1 MCAFAT
7 FSVLFHRMEVN
18 MTQKTRRFRKGI
30 SLFLVCVLFLSILP
44 PHADASY
51 SDRTIRVGLYYGSNA
66 LPTANLANEVGSGYQ
81 FGTFSS
87 SGQFTALG
95 STSQEK
101 ITICKDTNL
110 YLSGGSFYETP
121 TASSYQL
128 IGAYHV
134 QMPETYGTYEEAAA
148 AAAGY
153 PYGFPAYVDGSY
165 VVRFEFFS
173 TEANAAEEAASYG
186 GTVVG
191 GSKTCY
197 TVVNTTTGQIL
208 FEFDNGGA
216 YLGVM
221 PVSTGEEA
229 QTWFKGYRYYG
240 GFQYMR
246 RSGNDISVI
255 NFVNE
260 DLYVSG
266 VLPYEFVVSGDLES
280 LKAGAVA
287 IRTFSRASSKHQ
299 SLGFDICNTTD
310 CQVYRGVYTGSGASL
325 VLQAVEETAGECAYY
340 NGKLIEAVYFSSDGG
355 ATEDAVNAW
364 GSDIPYLQGKADPYE
379 STISFNG
386 KSWSYQVTASELQ
399 TLLRNQGKS
408 CATVTDFAVTEVT
421 ENGNVNAITITD
433 SNGTKFVYR
442 NDNVRILQN
451 LPSVTYMSR
460 RFTVTANGGQSGGT
474 TTGDTFSV
482 YDGNQTTTSG
492 SISVITSSGTGT
504 VTGSASVI
512 TSSGVQTVG
521 ESGSSSTTSGE
532 GWTIS
537 GGGYGHNIGMSQWGA
552 YAMGKQGYTYDEIL
566 KFYYTGITIQ

>member
-1 MCAFAT
+1 
-7 FSVLFHRMEVN
+7 
-18 MTQKTRRFRKGI
+18 MTQKTRRFYKSI

-44 PHADASY
+44 PHVDASY

-121 TASSYQL
+121 TASDYQL

-134 QMPETYGTYEEAAA
+134 QMPETYSTYEEAAA

-153 PYGFPAYVDGSY
+153 PYGFPAYVNGSY

-173 TEANAAEEAASYG
+173 SASNAESEAAKYG

-197 TVVNTTTGQIL
+197 TVVNTGTGQIL
-208 FEFDNGGA
+208 FEFDDGGT
-216 YLGVM
+216 YLGIM
-221 PVSTGEEA
+221 PVSSGEEA

-280 LKAGAVA
+280 LKAGSVA
-287 IRTFSRASSKHQ
+287 IRTFARASSKHK

-325 VLQAVEETAGECAYY
+325 VLQAVEETAGKCAYY
-340 NGKLIEAVYFSSDGG
+340 NGQLIEAVYFSSDGG

-386 KSWSYQVTASELQ
+386 KSWSYQVTAEELQ
-399 TLLRNQGKS
+399 TLMQKQGKN
-408 CATVTDFAVTEVT
+408 CGTVVGFAVTEAT
-421 ENGNVNAITITD
+421 ENGNVNEITITD
-433 SNGTKFVYR
+433 SSGNKFTFR

-460 RFTVTANGGQSGGT
+460 RFTVTANGAQGGGGGT
-474 TTGDTFSV
+474 TSGDTFSV
-482 YDGNQTTTSG
+482 YDGNTTTTSG
-492 SISVITSSGTGT
+492 SVSVITASGTATVTAPATVITSSGT
-504 VTGSASVI
+504 
-512 TSSGVQTVG
+512 QTVG
-521 ESGSSSTTSGE
+521 ESASTSTTSGE